1 MESESG
7 SVSESSNPTPAAPET
22 PFLLGYWDIREQ
34 LQLVRRKSEVLLIPI
49 NSTSDVVGSLVA
61 MACGAVS

>member
-34 LQLVRRKSEVLLIPI
+34 LQLVRRKSEV
-49 NSTSDVVGSLVA
+49 GSLVA